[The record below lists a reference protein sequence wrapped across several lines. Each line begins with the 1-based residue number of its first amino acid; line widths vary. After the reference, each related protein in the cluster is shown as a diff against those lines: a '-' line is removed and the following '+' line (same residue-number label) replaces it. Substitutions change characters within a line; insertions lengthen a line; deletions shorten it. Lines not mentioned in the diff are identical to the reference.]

1 MNQNNNR
8 AVAWLLEHLQLS
20 KIKHVKNTENLDE
33 VESTVSHR
41 NIIKK
46 KGFLYK
52 LYLEYYGIFKENIK
66 DIPDGLKIE
75 LGSGGGFLKE
85 VITDVITSD
94 VLELPDVDK
103 VFFAE
108 KIPYPDESVAAFF
121 LLDTLHH
128 IKEPDKFFSE
138 INRCLKP
145 GAKIIMIE
153 PTNTL
158 FSRLV
163 FKYIHHEQFD
173 EKKDEWVV
181 GGAGRLADAN
191 IAMPW
196 IIFSRDREKFLQ
208 KYPDLEILQI
218 NKHTPFRM
226 FLSGGLS
233 YRQFVP
239 SSSFKFFTNIE
250 KMLSPLHNI
259 LGSFM
264 TIVIKKTE

>member
-1 MNQNNNR
+1 MFT
-8 AVAWLLEHLQLS
+8 WLLELFKMPEIRH
-20 KIKHVKNTENLDE
+20 IKNAKDIDDVQT
-33 VESTVSHR
+33 TVLHR

-52 LYLEYYGIFKENIK
+52 LFLEHYGIFKKNIQ

-85 VITDVITSD
+85 LINYVITSD
-94 VLELPDVDK
+94 VLELPDVDRII
-103 VFFAE
+103 FAE
-108 KIPYPDESVAAFF
+108 KIPYPDKSVAAFF
-121 LLDTLHH
+121 LLGTLHH

-138 INRCLKP
+138 ISRCMKP
-145 GAKIIMIE
+145 GGKIIMIE

-158 FSRLV
+158 FSRFF

-173 EKKDEWVV
+173 EKKDSWKVDGE
-181 GGAGRLADAN
+181 GRLADAN
-191 IAMPW
+191 LAMPW
-196 IIFSRDREKFLQ
+196 IIFIRDREKFLT

-218 NKHTPFRM
+218 NKHTPFRW

-239 SSSFKFFTNIE
+239 STSFGFFTNTE
-250 KMLSPLHNI
+250 KILSPFHNI

-264 TIVIKKTE
+264 TIVIKKSE

>member
-33 VESTVSHR
+33 VESTISHR

-52 LYLEYYGIFKENIK
+52 LYLEYYRIFKENIK

-108 KIPYPDESVAAFF
+108 KIPYPDESIAAFF

-128 IKEPDKFFSE
+128 IKEPDKFL
-138 INRCLKP
+138 I
-145 GAKIIMIE
+145 
-153 PTNTL
+153 
-158 FSRLV
+158 
-163 FKYIHHEQFD
+163 
-173 EKKDEWVV
+173 
-181 GGAGRLADAN
+181 DA
-191 IAMPW
+191 
-196 IIFSRDREKFLQ
+196 
-208 KYPDLEILQI
+208 
-218 NKHTPFRM
+218 
-226 FLSGGLS
+226 
-233 YRQFVP
+233 
-239 SSSFKFFTNIE
+239 
-250 KMLSPLHNI
+250 
-259 LGSFM
+259 
-264 TIVIKKTE
+264 

>member
-1 MNQNNNR
+1 MFT
-8 AVAWLLEHLQLS
+8 WLLELLKMS
-20 KIKHVKNTENLDE
+20 ETKRIKNIEDLDKA
-33 VESTVSHR
+33 ESTVLHR

-46 KGFLYK
+46 KVFLHK
-52 LYLEYYGIFKENIK
+52 LYLEYYEIFKENTK
-66 DIPDGLKIE
+66 DIPDGFKIE
-75 LGSGGGFLKE
+75 IGSGGGFLKE
-85 VITDVITSD
+85 VINDVITSD
-94 VLELPDVDK
+94 VLELPGVDK
-103 VFFAE
+103 TFFAE
-108 KIPYPDESVAAFF
+108 KIPYPDKSIAAFF
-121 LLDTLHH
+121 LLNTLHH
-128 IKEPDKFFSE
+128 LKEPDKFFSE
-138 INRCLKP
+138 VNRCLKP

-153 PTNTL
+153 PTNTP
-158 FSRLV
+158 FSRLF

-173 EKKDEWVV
+173 EKKDEWIVS
-181 GGAGRLADAN
+181 GTGRLADAN

-196 IIFSRDREKFLQ
+196 IIFSRDREKFLR

>member
-1 MNQNNNR
+1 MFT
-8 AVAWLLEHLQLS
+8 WLLELL
-20 KIKHVKNTENLDE
+20 KIPETKHVKNIKDIDE
-33 VESTVSHR
+33 VESTVLHR
-41 NIIKK
+41 KIIKK

-52 LYLEYYGIFKENIK
+52 LYLDYYRTFKENIK
-66 DIPDGLKIE
+66 DIPTGLKIE
-75 LGSGGGFLKE
+75 IGSGGGFLKE
-85 VITDVITSD
+85 VISDVITSD
-94 VLELPDVDK
+94 VIELPNVDK

-108 KIPYPDESVAAFF
+108 KIPYPDKSVAAFF

-138 INRCLKP
+138 VNRCLKP

-158 FSRLV
+158 FSRLF
-163 FKYIHHEQFD
+163 FKYIHQEEFD
-173 EKKDEWVV
+173 SRQEKWIV
-181 GGAGRLADAN
+181 GGEGRLADAN

-196 IIFSRDREKFLQ
+196 IIFIRDREKFLT
-208 KYPDLEILQI
+208 KYPDLQILKI

-239 SSSFKFFTNIE
+239 STSFGFFTNIE
-250 KMLSPLHNI
+250 KLLSPFHNT
-259 LGSFM
+259 LASFM
-264 TIVIKKTE
+264 TIVVKKSE

>member
-1 MNQNNNR
+1 MF
-8 AVAWLLEHLQLS
+8 AWLLELL
-20 KIKHVKNTENLDE
+20 KMPETKHIKNTEDLNE
-33 VESTVSHR
+33 VESTVLHR

-66 DIPDGLKIE
+66 DIPNGLKIE

-85 VITDVITSD
+85 VINDVITSD

-103 VFFAE
+103 V
-108 KIPYPDESVAAFF
+108 FF

-138 INRCLKP
+138 VNRCLKP

-158 FSRLV
+158 FSRFF
-163 FKYIHHEQFD
+163 FKHIHDEQFD
-173 EKKDEWVV
+173 ENQEKWIVDGE
-181 GGAGRLADAN
+181 GRLADAN

-196 IIFSRDREKFLQ
+196 IIFIRDREKFLT

-218 NKHTPFRM
+218 NKHTPFRW

-239 SSSFKFFTNIE
+239 SASFGFFTKIE
-250 KMLSPLHNI
+250 KLLSPFDNI
-259 LGSFM
+259 LCSFM
-264 TIVIKKTE
+264 TIVVKKSE

>member
-1 MNQNNNR
+1 MFS
-8 AVAWLLEHLQLS
+8 WLLELL
-20 KIKHVKNTENLDE
+20 KMPETKYIKNAKSIDDVQTTAL
-33 VESTVSHR
+33 HR
-41 NIIKK
+41 NIIRK
-46 KGFLYK
+46 KGFLHK
-52 LYLEYYGIFKENIK
+52 LFLENYRIFKENIK

-85 VITDVITSD
+85 VINDVITSD
-94 VLELPDVDK
+94 VVELPGVDK
-103 VFFAE
+103 VISAE

-121 LLDTLHH
+121 LLGTLHH

-138 INRCLKP
+138 VSRCLKP
-145 GAKIIMIE
+145 GAKVIMIE
-153 PTNTL
+153 PNNTP
-158 FSRLV
+158 FSRFF
-163 FKYIHHEQFD
+163 FKHIHHEQFD
-173 EKKDEWVV
+173 EKKDSWQVDGV
-181 GGAGRLADAN
+181 GRLADAN
-191 IAMPW
+191 LAMPW
-196 IIFSRDREKFLQ
+196 LIFGRDREKFLT

-250 KMLSPLHNI
+250 KLLSPLHNI